1 MHIVFTHDS
10 PCNESGEQSI
20 QAKVV
25 TALWETL
32 EKRTYIVPILNDL
45 PYTDQYEN
53 DEARKCFRAAM
64 YCIENDLWRE
74 AFEWYKKGSELFCGK
89 QDFVVQY
96 DAHSDVS
103 VHYNFHDNEWQV
115 FVETWFN
122 TMYGSAH
129 KWLLVGYIANEAY
142 IDTSDRALEKRNE
155 DWDAMIAERKR
166 IKHEEYPH
174 YNEADQKGIDFT
186 YDEE

>member
-32 EKRTYIVPILNDL
+32 EKRTYFVSVLNDR
-45 PYTDQYEN
+45 PYN
-53 DEARKCFRAAM
+53 DEHIDSKARQCFRAAM
-64 YCIENDLWRE
+64 YCMESNWWRE
-74 AFEWYKKGSELFCGK
+74 AFEWYKAGHEEFCGK
-89 QDFVVQY
+89 QDFCVQY

-129 KWLLVGYIANEAY
+129 KWLQVGYLDSAY
-142 IDTSDRALEKRNE
+142 GINLDDKALAVRQQC
-155 DWDAMIAERKR
+155 WDAMIAERKAV
-166 IKHEEYPH
+166 IVE
-174 YNEADQKGIDFT
+174 NEKFKMDFT